1 MEYTGNLMDDL
12 RFLFAADDELN
23 RDLSYVCDL
32 LNPPERSPVSEDG
45 KTKTVTGKRPVQ
57 TQYKRQQLEI
67 LELRRQVDLLKE
79 KLLQAKRFAT
89 VKPDMSLWERAARD
103 QIYAKSKSFQEN
115 EHLQASVEESTTF
128 IEDMTRLLRKKPRL
142 SFDVHSEEWRTYKLA
157 AQASLRTA
165 AIHAIA
171 DYQYNQLQT
180 AFIKAGVHQCPDQV
194 IQFAPKLLS
203 DGQIIYERVYHVPLA
218 APYRLI
224 GAATWKVFNGEYPI
238 RLPDGA
244 EETLEVLDPF
254 TVYRAFQNV
263 HESSSAHVNMI
274 YKYYVECNR
283 EVIVWRSVLED
294 ALVPRMAQGTVTN
307 KWGWLV
313 VEPTA
318 DAESCRVTFLLQVVP
333 APLQNDQKA
342 TLADYL
348 TAAKVMAE
356 KYAFG
361 QPPEIPGTFP
371 GGAVNETIEAALTF
385 ARRTFVE
392 HDKELEWSLKCAIDQ
407 VVLEYQ
413 ASHAERYLF

>member
-1 MEYTGNLMDDL
+1 MD
-12 RFLFAADDELN
+12 
-23 RDLSYVCDL
+23 
-32 LNPPERSPVSEDG
+32 
-45 KTKTVTGKRPVQ
+45 
-57 TQYKRQQLEI
+57 
-67 LELRRQVDLLKE
+67 
-79 KLLQAKRFAT
+79 
-89 VKPDMSLWERAARD
+89 
-103 QIYAKSKSFQEN
+103 KSFMNVFIMCHWRRRIGSLGRPHGKFLTEN
-115 EHLQASVEESTTF
+115 IQYDYLMV
-128 IEDMTRLLRKKPRL
+128 LKK
-142 SFDVHSEEWRTYKLA
+142 Y
-157 AQASLRTA
+157 
-165 AIHAIA
+165 
-171 DYQYNQLQT
+171 
-180 AFIKAGVHQCPDQV
+180 
-194 IQFAPKLLS
+194 
-203 DGQIIYERVYHVPLA
+203 
-218 APYRLI
+218 
-224 GAATWKVFNGEYPI
+224 
-238 RLPDGA
+238 
-244 EETLEVLDPF
+244 TLEVLDPF

-413 ASHAERYLF
+413 ASHAERYLFSK

>member
-32 LNPPERSPVSEDG
+32 LNPPERRPVSEDG

-115 EHLQASVEESTTF
+115 EHLKASVEENTTF

-194 IQFAPKLLS
+194 IQFAPNSSRMDKS
-203 DGQIIYERVYHVPLA
+203 
-218 APYRLI
+218 
-224 GAATWKVFNGEYPI
+224 FMN
-238 RLPDGA
+238 
-244 EETLEVLDPF
+244 TLEVLDPF

-263 HESSSAHVNMI
+263 HENSSAHVNMI

-307 KWGWLV
+307 KWGWLI

-333 APLQNDQKA
+333 APLKNDQKA

-413 ASHAERYLF
+413 ASHAER